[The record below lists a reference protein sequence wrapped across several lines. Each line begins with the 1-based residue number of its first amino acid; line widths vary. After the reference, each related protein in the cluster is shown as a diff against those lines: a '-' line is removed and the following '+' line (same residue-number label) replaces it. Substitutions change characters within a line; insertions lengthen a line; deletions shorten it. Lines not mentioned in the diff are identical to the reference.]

1 MMFQAAQQEGNLEF
15 KPGIPK
21 SQKFPNLS
29 LNLH

>member
-1 MMFQAAQQEGNLEF
+1 MLQAAQQEGDLGF